1 MKDLND
7 FHEFATLNN
16 VGPSAGWL
24 PHLDIKESRSVLK
37 EHIKRRDIWFIELKE
52 IKKVI
57 GTINLNVRDFFDA
70 IDGVCELGYAINSN
84 YWQMGYASEAVEIVI
99 NHSFKDLGI
108 KKLVC
113 GHTKDNDYSKKIIL
127 KNGFKFTNIDD
138 DRLFENEEISN
149 VYMYELKVEDYGG

>member
-84 YWQMGYASEAVEIVI
+84 Y
-99 NHSFKDLGI
+99 
-108 KKLVC
+108 
-113 GHTKDNDYSKKIIL
+113 
-127 KNGFKFTNIDD
+127 
-138 DRLFENEEISN
+138 
-149 VYMYELKVEDYGG
+149 